1 VIKSRRPKTVAC
13 TIHKQNKKDKIS
25 IAQPHRKPLNT
36 TNGLNG
42 KTHTDLLQTYYKDM
56 KRTEMVAAN
65 ATRFKTTKKLLNTT
79 ITAKYLK
86 KTFKM

>member
-1 VIKSRRPKTVAC
+1 
-13 TIHKQNKKDKIS
+13 
-25 IAQPHRKPLNT
+25 
-36 TNGLNG
+36 
-42 KTHTDLLQTYYKDM
+42 M

-65 ATRFKTTKKLLNTT
+65 ATMRFKTTKKLLNTT